1 MLIVAFLFAVSINFD
16 KIAMLNSDPFFG
28 MALTVLAIGM
38 AFVLIAA
45 YYCSSIQTLSSQKP
59 PENGKRAPLSGFSS
73 FPQRKYLALTILIGA
88 FVAIE
93 AASINVA
100 YTLQIVPY
108 VIAIKRLSII
118 FVVLYGT
125 LVFSEQETG
134 KRLMGAA
141 LMVAGAIIIV
151 LFA

>member
-1 MLIVAFLFAVSINFD
+1 LQRPAKNRDLAPKSGSLAF
-16 KIAMLNSDPFFG
+16 P
-28 MALTVLAIGM
+28 
-38 AFVLIAA
+38 
-45 YYCSSIQTLSSQKP
+45 Y
-59 PENGKRAPLSGFSS
+59 
-73 FPQRKYLALTILIGA
+73 RKHLALAILIGA

-100 YTLQIVPY
+100 YTLQIIPY

-125 LVFSEQETG
+125 LVFSEDETV

>member
-1 MLIVAFLFAVSINFD
+1 MPDRVFSEDRQERNPGAPGSDVRAF
-16 KIAMLNSDPFFG
+16 P
-28 MALTVLAIGM
+28 
-38 AFVLIAA
+38 
-45 YYCSSIQTLSSQKP
+45 
-59 PENGKRAPLSGFSS
+59 SG
-73 FPQRKYLALTILIGA
+73 KYLPLILIIGL

-93 AASINVA
+93 AASVNVA

-125 LVFSEQETG
+125 LVFSENETR